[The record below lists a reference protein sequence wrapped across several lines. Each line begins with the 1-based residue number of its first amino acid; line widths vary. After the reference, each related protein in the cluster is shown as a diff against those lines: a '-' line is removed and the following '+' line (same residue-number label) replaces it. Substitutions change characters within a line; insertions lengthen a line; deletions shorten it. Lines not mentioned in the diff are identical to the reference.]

1 MTRDRASLIKHIIR
15 TGNISLAC
23 DMLAENGATYRQ
35 MAVFVALVRK
45 G

>member
-15 TGNISLAC
+15 TGDIRLAC
-23 DMLAENGATYRQ
+23 DMMQDDGATAKQ
-35 MAVFVALVRK
+35 MAKFIQLAR